1 MGSKKSTSSNSGG
14 GGGGNNQQN
23 KQVSEGTKYVKEKLG
38 IGLGGKANKLKGKD
52 QDFYGIEASKATDD
66 YLVEKGKVKVGNYFR
81 KEGGQFIRISK
92 EEGERL
98 YAQGD
103 PSISR
108 STIGNKESQQ
118 LKYGNSGAM
127 GSGDNSIM
135 GQVEISEPMFKSQQR
150 FKTLAMLGMSA
161 VLPGVTGSLMRAS
174 ALYEQSKGYNNYK
187 TSFLKNKSQGGSA
200 FQSNVSQETKTA
212 ENETANMAFGDVDT
226 STRDAK
232 DKFKRYRGQSKTG
245 MDSTASIRKFWGIN

>member
-98 YAQGD
+98 YTQG
-103 PSISR
+103 
-108 STIGNKESQQ
+108 
-118 LKYGNSGAM
+118 L
-127 GSGDNSIM
+127 
-135 GQVEISEPMFKSQQR
+135 
-150 FKTLAMLGMSA
+150 
-161 VLPGVTGSLMRAS
+161 
-174 ALYEQSKGYNNYK
+174 
-187 TSFLKNKSQGGSA
+187 
-200 FQSNVSQETKTA
+200 
-212 ENETANMAFGDVDT
+212 
-226 STRDAK
+226 
-232 DKFKRYRGQSKTG
+232 
-245 MDSTASIRKFWGIN
+245 